1 MVTQLIQNICITFV
15 QRCPN
20 VSDVGPALYKC
31 CLQMFCVC
39 RVGTSRRH
47 HGNLLVYVD
56 TSKEFSFSLEKCS
69 MLMVEP
75 SACDVSEQSYGN
87 LKFGRIYSLNYLQNN
102 SQNYGI

>member
-1 MVTQLIQNICITFV
+1 
-15 QRCPN
+15 
-20 VSDVGPALYKC
+20 
-31 CLQMFCVC
+31 MFCVYW
-39 RVGTSRRH
+39 VGIRDVIMGIHWFMSIRH
-47 HGNLLVYVD
+47 RNFPFL
-56 TSKEFSFSLEKCS
+56 LEKCS